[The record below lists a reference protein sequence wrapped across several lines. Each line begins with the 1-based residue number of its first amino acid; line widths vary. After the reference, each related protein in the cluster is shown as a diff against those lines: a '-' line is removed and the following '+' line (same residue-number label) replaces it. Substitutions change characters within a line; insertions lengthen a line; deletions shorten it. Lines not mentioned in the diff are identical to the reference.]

1 MQNADLKARLDRA
14 ETAEEIAEI
23 CCIEAKREG
32 GPFFE
37 TSPAQAS
44 GPNTTGDRSP
54 ECADIPR
61 VLSPLER
68 KAPSLYD
75 FRTGKWNH
83 KGLRISAVYRLLRKQ
98 IIGKNRALEL
108 LAEKHTP
115 AEMKILRGTV
125 EHWHAYPIKHM
136 LP

>member
-1 MQNADLKARLDRA
+1 MGTT
-14 ETAEEIAEI
+14 TAQVNGEL
-23 CCIEAKREG
+23 
-32 GPFFE
+32 P
-37 TSPAQAS
+37 
-44 GPNTTGDRSP
+44 TGDRSP

-61 VLSPLER
+61 VLSPLAR

-98 IIGKNRALEL
+98 IIGKARALEL

-115 AEMKILRGTV
+115 AEMKSLRGTV
-125 EHWHAYPIKHM
+125 DLWRAYPIKHM